1 MNGFKILEA
10 IVISL
15 FLFYIVYLGHPIV
28 EQQKITICQSCQE
41 QNWTGELP
49 AVDMK
54 VNCSEV
60 KGWCEEEVMVNE
72 DNNLDIFNLI
82 RKQKS

>member
-1 MNGFKILEA
+1 MKRFKILEA

-15 FLFYIVYLGHPIV
+15 FLFFIVYLAYPIA
-28 EQQKITICQSCQE
+28 EHQKITICQSCQE

-54 VNCSEV
+54 INCSEV
-60 KGWCEEEVMVNE
+60 QAWCKEEVMVNE